1 LRYVLSGPLATTL
14 YCDPASANARLVFD
28 KMQVQFASTPQDAN
42 VLWMRRGYTHAL
54 QNLAPHQTI
63 NHLPNE
69 RALIDKSHLARG
81 LQRLSESLPGA
92 ALPLDDFYPK
102 TFCLETTAEIEQF
115 RAVVNAQPKRRALD
129 YEAR

>member
-1 LRYVLSGPLATTL
+1 
-14 YCDPASANARLVFD
+14 
-28 KMQVQFASTPQDAN
+28 M
-42 VLWMRRGYTHAL
+42 LWMRRGYTHAL

-102 TFCLETTAEIEQF
+102 PFCLETTAEIEQF
-115 RAVVNAQPKRRALD
+115 RAMVNAEPKGAPWIMKPADLSKGRGIKILSLIHI
-129 YEAR
+129 

>member
-1 LRYVLSGPLATTL
+1 
-14 YCDPASANARLVFD
+14 
-28 KMQVQFASTPQDAN
+28 MQVQFASTPQDAN

-102 TFCLETTAEIEQF
+102 TFCLETGGLS
-115 RAVVNAQPKRRALD
+115 RAVSGNGECRTKRRALD